1 VPIFRLNT
9 ENCDLS
15 LFNLHEK
22 LDYSQVLTIG
32 HVYFIDTGTIESLR
46 LRQYTSA
53 YLAGCN
59 IRVEFN
65 VKVGLS
71 LPIVVSLL
79 SQL

>member
-22 LDYSQVLTIG
+22 LDYRLGQ
-32 HVYFIDTGTIESLR
+32 VYFIDTGTIESLR
-46 LRQYTSA
+46 LRQYTSE